1 MAGEEICVSVPGYV
15 YKPLLG
21 GTVFTAEQ
29 GPAPVMPNVVPQ
41 CTKFVYTD
49 ATGLPTL
56 RKIWRDNGISMATWN
71 SLNYPAEVSNGEYF
85 NWAGYFSCIGT
96 N

>member
-1 MAGEEICVSVPGYV
+1 MAGEEICVNVPGYV

-21 GTVFTAEQ
+21 GAIFTAEQ

-56 RKIWRDNGISMATWN
+56 RDIWRDNSISRITWN
-71 SLNYPAEVSNGEYF
+71 RLNFPDKSPGGEYF
-85 NWAGYFSCIGT
+85 HWAGFFNCIGT